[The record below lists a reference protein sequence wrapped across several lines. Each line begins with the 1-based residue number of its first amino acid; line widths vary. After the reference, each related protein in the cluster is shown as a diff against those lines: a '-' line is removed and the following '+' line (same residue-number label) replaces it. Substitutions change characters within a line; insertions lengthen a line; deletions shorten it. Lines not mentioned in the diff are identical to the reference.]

1 MKRILSGALLMGCI
15 VPIASATDVV
25 LSQKNLSF
33 HIADKLAQN
42 VLLVCARDN
51 YNVAVTVVDYS
62 GTPLVMKR
70 MDNAGPHTIEASR
83 MKAFTALSTRTP
95 TDNVM

>member
-51 YNVAVTVVDYS
+51 YNVAV
-62 GTPLVMKR
+62 
-70 MDNAGPHTIEASR
+70 
-83 MKAFTALSTRTP
+83 
-95 TDNVM
+95 